1 MRTLHLDWKRLLCFA
16 SILCLGC
23 AAASAGDLP
32 PQARNYEVHQ
42 LSWDG
47 YACGVGG
54 IDDGVA
60 VGSCLALD
68 GGPSRAFIWSEATGM
83 TNIGTL
89 GGSGAGA
96 AAIDNDRVAGSSLTV
111 GDSELHPFL
120 WTRAAG
126 MLDLGTLGG
135 TYAAAGGISG
145 AAVIGD
151 GTTIA
156 GGELIRGFLWTP
168 AAGMIELAPLPG
180 GDHTFPWGV
189 HGNLVAGYSTV
200 AVPGRRPVA
209 WRRNGEI
216 IDLVPEPI
224 ELGTV
229 FVKGDGEARA
239 VRQGLVAGYRRIDV
253 PEELSR
259 AFAWSEAAGFTDL
272 GVVGDSTESFAYD
285 TDGTLVV
292 GELTGGVGGPIG
304 IPVRAFVW
312 SGARGMTAITPKSLI
327 ARATHVRN
335 GRVVG
340 TFAGLETNGTRV
352 FLWTRTGGLVDVTQT
367 RRRDP
372 GGWVPA
378 AIDGQGRIALVFSD
392 EDPLHTRSVVLVP
405 RGH

>member
-1 MRTLHLDWKRLLCFA
+1 MRTLHAGWTRLLCLA
-16 SILCLGC
+16 SIFSLGC
-23 AAASAGDLP
+23 ATASAGDLP
-32 PQARNYEVHQ
+32 RRARNYEVHQ
-42 LSWDG
+42 LSLDG
-47 YACGVGG
+47 YACGVSD

-60 VGSCLALD
+60 VGSCLALE
-68 GGPSRAFIWSEATGM
+68 GGPSLAFVWSEATGM
-83 TNIGTL
+83 KDIGTL

-96 AAIDNDRVAGSSLTV
+96 GAIDNDRVVGSSFTV

-120 WTRAAG
+120 WTSAAG

-135 TYAAAGGISG
+135 TYAAAGNVSG
-145 AAVIGD
+145 TAVIGD
-151 GTTIA
+151 ATIIA
-156 GGELIRGFLWTP
+156 GGELLRGFLWTP

-180 GDHTFPWGV
+180 GDQTAPWGV
-189 HGNLVAGYSTV
+189 HGNLIAGFSTV
-200 AVPGRRPVA
+200 AVRGRRPVA
-209 WRRNGEI
+209 WRRNGQI

-229 FVKGDGEARA
+229 FVKGEGEATA
-239 VRQGLVAGYRRIDV
+239 VRNGLVAGHRRIDV

-272 GVVGDSTESFAYD
+272 GVVEDSTESFAHD

-292 GELTGGVGGPIG
+292 GELTGGVGPAVP
-304 IPVRAFVW
+304 PVRAFVW
-312 SGARGMTAITPKSLI
+312 SRARGMIAITPKSLG

-340 TFAGLETNGTRV
+340 TFAGSETNGTRV
-352 FLWTRTGGLVDVTQT
+352 FLWTRRGGLVDVTHT

-372 GGWVPA
+372 GGWLPT
-378 AIDGQGRIALVFSD
+378 AIDEQGRIALMIGD

-405 RGH
+405 RRH